1 MAERYR
7 HASDRAG
14 DDSNGD
20 SYTEKLDEY
29 GLVYDCP
36 VFERMNDYVEYVA
49 GSTIEA
55 ASVLADDL
63 FDVVIHWDGGV
74 EKAFQYS
81 DKVLTISLHHFGKG
95 FFPGTGDG
103 KQDNMPRK
111 PKAVVNL
118 PLEKGLSGERLCHI
132 FENMVE
138 PAVASFGPEAVVL
151 QCGVDGGYKNT
162 SAAKCYAYLTGMVIG
177 KDIAEDIPEHQ
188 FFPEYRPDFTLH
200 IEPSQEKDE
209 NTDEYLQTVEELVKE
224 QLK

>member
-20 SYTEKLDEY
+20 SYTEKLEEY

-55 ASVLADDL
+55 AGVLADDS

-138 PAVASFGPEAVVL
+138 PVVASFGPEAVVL
-151 QCGVDGGYKNT
+151 QCGVD
-162 SAAKCYAYLTGMVIG
+162 
-177 KDIAEDIPEHQ
+177 DIAEDIPEHQ
-188 FFPEYRPDFTLH
+188 FFPEYLPDFTLH
-200 IEPSQEKDE
+200 IEPSQKKDK

-224 QLK
+224 QLKSL